1 MTTSKP
7 AGEDIVP
14 RAYVHDKCG
23 TTTRVSDDI
32 IDNYLADPFFYS
44 DGTTIC
50 AECGEVL
57 DKDCRWEETGQRV
70 DEYMRQ
76 LQAQKGTAY
85 HVVRWG
91 IWVAF
96 MVAGALIVPP
106 LLKGGKGVIPFP
118 WDVLGGVLAGGLV
131 AFFAGRYLRLMLCK
145 MKVI

>member
-57 DKDCRWEETGQRV
+57 DKDCRWEETGQ
-70 DEYMRQ
+70 
-76 LQAQKGTAY
+76 
-85 HVVRWG
+85 G

>member
-7 AGEDIVP
+7 AGEEVVP

-32 IDNYLADPFFYS
+32 IDNYLADPYYYN

-50 AECGEVL
+50 ADCGEVP
-57 DKDCRWEETGQRV
+57 DKECRWEETGQRV
-70 DEYMRQ
+70 DEYMHQ
-76 LQAQKGTAY
+76 LQAKKGTAY
-85 HVVRWG
+85 HLVRWG

-96 MVAGALIVPP
+96 MVAGAIITPP

-118 WDVLGGVLAGGLV
+118 WDVLGGMVFGLV
-131 AFFAGRYLRLMLCK
+131 AAFLVGRYLRLMLCK